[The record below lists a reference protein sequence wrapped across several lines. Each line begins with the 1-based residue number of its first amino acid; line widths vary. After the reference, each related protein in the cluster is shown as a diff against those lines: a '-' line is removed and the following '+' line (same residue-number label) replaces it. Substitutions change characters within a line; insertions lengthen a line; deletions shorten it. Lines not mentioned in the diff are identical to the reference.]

1 MGQRLWPARYA
12 LAALLLLVGLVAG
25 LGVLGAW
32 LEARNVRQVS
42 EDLALAL
49 TDALETS
56 GRNALLANQR
66 LEEAIAQ
73 RLLDNARLLDRLLQ
87 YVPLSN
93 QLLAELAA
101 GNGLD
106 RVEVLDA
113 QGTVLA
119 SSAIRLPAPMQ
130 EHLARHG
137 MEMRGLP
144 PMLRHWYEPL
154 LRGQAQEALQGF
166 GEQRF
171 WLGRQY
177 AVAIRRQEGA
187 GIIAISADAG
197 EILRFRQEVGLQ
209 PLLNDLA
216 SNPMVAYI
224 SLQNPELTIV
234 AHTDAARVGATAD
247 EAFLRQALSASR
259 PSLRTLVGEDGLPLL
274 EVVRPFPLGDTALG
288 LLRVGLKTEHLRAL
302 WRRSLL
308 ILAAS
313 SLGLLA
319 VGGTGMYL
327 VFRAQA
333 RHHERVRSL
342 ERALTRQE
350 RLAALGHLAAGVAHE
365 VRNPLNAIGMGIQRL
380 QGEFSPIEGEKEFRH
395 LCTVIRGEVARLN
408 SIVQEFLQL
417 ARVPVLQRA
426 PVAVATLLHEVAS
439 LMEAEAKAH
448 AVHLTRRVPE
458 GLPTLVGDPQQLKQ
472 ALINLVLNAIQATPP
487 GGAVQVTAVAETEVL
502 RIAVIDSG
510 LGIAPDMLERI
521 FDPYFTTKPQGT
533 GLGLPIAL
541 RIIEAHRG
549 TLDVSS
555 ALGEGTT
562 VEVRLPIALPGP
574 EASVPQVPHGG
585 RAEEH
590 RDDPDDHPG
599 RGR

>member
-1 MGQRLWPARYA
+1 MGIGHRLWPARYA
-12 LAALLLLVGLVAG
+12 LAALLLLVGLVTG
-25 LGVLGAW
+25 LGVLGVL

-42 EDLALAL
+42 EDLARAL
-49 TDALETS
+49 TEALETS

-66 LEEAIAQ
+66 LEEGIAQ
-73 RLLDNARLLDRLLQ
+73 RLLDNARFLDRLLDQ
-87 YVPLSN
+87 VPLSN

-101 GNGLD
+101 RNGLA
-106 RVEVLDA
+106 RIEVLDA

-119 SSAIRLPAPMQ
+119 SSAFKMPAPMQ

-154 LRGQAQEALQGF
+154 LRGQAQQALQGF

-177 AVAIRRQEGA
+177 AVAIRRQEGV

-197 EILRFRQEVGLQ
+197 EVLRFRQEVGVQ
-209 PLLNDLA
+209 RFLNDLA
-216 SNPMVAYI
+216 SNPMLAYV
-224 SLQNPELTIV
+224 SLQNHELTIV
-234 AHTDAARVGATAD
+234 AHTDAARVGVTAED
-247 EAFLRQALSASR
+247 AFLRQALSAPR

-288 LLRVGLKTEHLRAL
+288 LLRVGLKTEHLTAL

-308 ILAAS
+308 ILSAS

-319 VGGTGMYL
+319 VGGMGMHL

-333 RHHERVRSL
+333 RHHERVQAL

-380 QGEFSPIEGEKEFRH
+380 QGEFSPVEGEEEFHH

-408 SIVQEFLQL
+408 GIVQEFLQL
-417 ARVPVLQRA
+417 ARAPALLRQPV
-426 PVAVATLLHEVAS
+426 VVATLLHEVAS
-439 LMEAEAKAH
+439 LMETEAKAY
-448 AVHLTRRVPE
+448 AVHLNFRVAE
-458 GLPTLVGDPQQLKQ
+458 GLPALVVDPQQLKQ
-472 ALINLVLNAIQATPP
+472 ALINLILNALQATPP
-487 GGAVQVTAVAETEVL
+487 GGAVQVTAEAEMEAL

-510 LGIAPDMLERI
+510 NGIAPELMDRI
-521 FDPYFTTKPQGT
+521 FDPYVTTKPHGT

-541 RIIEAHRG
+541 RIIQAHGG
-549 TLDVSS
+549 TLDVKS
-555 ALGEGTT
+555 ALGEGTM
-562 VEVRLPIALPGP
+562 VEVHLPIATPGP
-574 EASVPQVPHGG
+574 EAIRPPPT
-585 RAEEH
+585 R
-590 RDDPDDHPG
+590 
-599 RGR
+599 